1 MLTYTEN
8 EICFHPAISRGLRG
22 AKSQRATANGGRDLG
37 ATGGGG
43 FPRSPN
49 SKRGGEARAWTPTS
63 TLHVRDETKLRR

>member
-1 MLTYTEN
+1 MLPPRDLPRPPRREEPTRNGE
-8 EICFHPAISRGLRG
+8 RG
-22 AKSQRATANGGRDLG
+22 ARPGGD
-37 ATGGGG
+37 GGGG

>member
-1 MLTYTEN
+1 MRYASTPRS
-8 EICFHPAISRGLRG
+8 PAASG
-22 AKSQRATANGGRDLG
+22 AKSQRATAYGERGARPGGD
-37 ATGGGG
+37 GGGG